1 MQEIIKGQGAEQ
13 GQEDSNKE
21 GRLGER
27 IQTIISQRD
36 ELQYNAQERCKELAK
51 LRETIVE
58 MEATVTELQQKLGAE
73 ATKLERSSKVNSGL
87 REQELETRREI
98 RRLFKILRALSPET
112 FQKEVTKGLKS
123 GFLNFLFDE

>member
-1 MQEIIKGQGAEQ
+1 
-13 GQEDSNKE
+13 
-21 GRLGER
+21 
-27 IQTIISQRD
+27 
-36 ELQYNAQERCKELAK
+36 
-51 LRETIVE
+51 

-73 ATKLERSSKVNSGL
+73 ATKLERSSEVNSGL

-98 RRLFKILRALSPET
+98 RRLFKILRALSPEA